1 LGSLQQE
8 NQEVNFKITIRESE
22 VRGMINR
29 TFGPGI
35 RRQLLGRG
43 GAELIKIC
51 RENFG
56 QSGIDRPVEWAP
68 LKNPIRQGIGSA
80 GLQGYAKKVGRFY
93 ATLYKT
99 GKLFRSGGQIWD
111 INDDRAI
118 VGFADEKASWHQFGT
133 SKMPARPFMPFWGNR
148 LSPYAERRIIT
159 AMQLELQRIVRGGP
173 ASAIY

>member
-1 LGSLQQE
+1 
-8 NQEVNFKITIRESE
+8 VNFKITIRESE

-93 ATLYKT
+93 ATLYRT
-99 GKLFRSGGQIWD
+99 GELFRSARLYTT
-111 INDDRAI
+111 DDTAT
-118 VGFADEKASWHQFGT
+118 VVFDDVKASWHQFGT
-133 SKMPARPFMPFWGNR
+133 GRMPARPFMPFWGNN
-148 LSPYAERRIIT
+148 LSPYSERRIIT
-159 AMQLELQRIVRGGP
+159 SMQMELQRIFRGGP